1 MFDVSN
7 PLNNQKKQNSRLKVI
22 IGIPAFNEEKNIGS
36 IVAQLKQKY
45 DHVLVCD
52 DGSSDMTSTISS
64 SLGAIVVKHEKN
76 LGYGAAIK
84 TIFNEARK
92 VEGDVLVTFDADG
105 QHQVSEIDSVL
116 QPISEN
122 KADIVIGSR
131 FLGSAKDL
139 PKYRKFGIKTITGL
153 TNVMTGSKITDSQSG
168 FRAYSAKVLNEIS
181 PTESGMGI
189 STEILIKA
197 SQKGLRITEVPIT
210 ISYENSSPSQEPIS
224 HGTSVI
230 LSTLKHMAIERPLL
244 YYGVTGL
251 CFLALGL
258 FFGAWAIQIY
268 SEERV
273 IMTNIALIGIGG
285 VILGTILLITAT
297 ILYSI
302 VSVVRERR

>member
-1 MFDVSN
+1 
-7 PLNNQKKQNSRLKVI
+7 LKVI

-36 IVAQLKQKY
+36 IVVKLKQKY
-45 DHVLVCD
+45 DEIIVCD
-52 DGSSDMTSTISS
+52 DGSSDMTADIAS
-64 SLGAIVVKHEKN
+64 SLGAIVVKHTKN
-76 LGYGAAIK
+76 LGYGSAIK
-84 TIFNEARK
+84 TIFNEAKK

-105 QHQVSEIDSVL
+105 QHKISEIDSML
-116 QPISEN
+116 KPISEN

-131 FLGSAKDL
+131 FLGETKDL
-139 PKYRKFGIKTITGL
+139 PTYRKIGIKTITGL

-168 FRAYSAKVLNEIS
+168 FRAYGKKVLDEIM

-197 SQKGLRITEVPIT
+197 SKKKLRITEIPIT
-210 ISYENSSPSQEPIS
+210 ITYENNTHSQEPLS

-230 LSTLKHMAIERPLL
+230 MSTVKHVAIERPLL

-251 CFLALGL
+251 CFLILGL
-258 FFGAWAIQIY
+258 IFGAWTMQIY

-273 IMTNIALIGIGG
+273 VMTNIALIGIGG

-302 VSVVRERR
+302 VNVVRENR